1 MNIDEVPGES
11 EKRYLL
17 DKEYAAR
24 IDQAIRDTHVPIE
37 GARLATD
44 GLPIDPRWADVND
57 DDLFE

>member
-1 MNIDEVPGES
+1 MNIDES

-24 IDQAIRDTHVPIE
+24 IGKLIRDLHIPIE
-37 GARLATD
+37 EARSATD
-44 GLPIDPRWADVND
+44 GLPIDPRWDAVND